1 MDLSRSIV
9 TVRLFYKYGGIHTT
23 NTENTEEKAERKRLF
38 KDAWVLNKLKAETA
52 HGVTADVSHG
62 NIGQQV

>member
-9 TVRLFYKYGGIHTT
+9 TVRLFHKYGGIHTT
-23 NTENTEEKAERKRLF
+23 DTENTEEKAERKRLF

-52 HGVTADVSHG
+52 HEVTADVSHG
-62 NIGQQV
+62 TIGQQV